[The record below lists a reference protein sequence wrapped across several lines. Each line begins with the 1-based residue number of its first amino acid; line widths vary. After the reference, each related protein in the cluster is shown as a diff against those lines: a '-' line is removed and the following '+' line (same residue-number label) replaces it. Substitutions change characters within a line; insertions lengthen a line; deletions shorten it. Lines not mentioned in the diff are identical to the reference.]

1 MRVLFRAN
9 QIHGGQMTDKEVAA
23 RLKGFVDAY
32 DVKNPFRTAD
42 MHNLEC
48 QCNRC
53 LFDFIRSAAERL
65 MERK

>member
-1 MRVLFRAN
+1 
-9 QIHGGQMTDKEVAA
+9 MTDKEVAA

-53 LFDFIRSAAERL
+53 LFDFIRSAAKRL